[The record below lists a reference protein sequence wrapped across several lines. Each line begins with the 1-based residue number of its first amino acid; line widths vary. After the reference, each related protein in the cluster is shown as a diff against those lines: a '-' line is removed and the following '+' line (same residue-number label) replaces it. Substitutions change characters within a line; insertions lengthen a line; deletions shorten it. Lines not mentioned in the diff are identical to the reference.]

1 MMFAIPSKEE
11 KKGCSWVEWLCC
23 KSRAEVAWVQDWKNI
38 PQEFYPFLDSVFLQ
52 EKYILAIQQENSC
65 SVVLFRYDQK
75 PAGVAVFFKS
85 TFHTE
90 DWRGGEEWGTI
101 ARWLARKWEVASQEQ
116 NVLVCGNPFVSG
128 PHGFQFDAQLSVEVK
143 ADLLCQAMD
152 QAAQELRK
160 QGENIAICL
169 IKDFTCYNKELVK
182 HLKKCGFGVVGA
194 DPIMVLPILPQWNSF
209 EDYTGGLI
217 SKFRSKA
224 LTAYKKSLD
233 VSSKVLSGSEMIGAV
248 DQWYPL
254 YEQVYLQSANRW
266 TPLTAST
273 LIRMKETLGDAM
285 IFTGYYWNEKMVG
298 FSVAILDESME
309 AHLVGMDY
317 SVSKEL
323 YLYSRMLYDFV
334 QMGIACK
341 SKEIVFGRTAVEIKS
356 ALGAVPVELGNVMR
370 HSRSIP
376 NLFVRWITHSLEYE
390 TDSIRKPWKQPEETS
405 ILERIEKWKRHE

>member
-1 MMFAIPSKEE
+1 
-11 KKGCSWVEWLCC
+11 
-23 KSRAEVAWVQDWKNI
+23 
-38 PQEFYPFLDSVFLQ
+38 
-52 EKYILAIQQENSC
+52 
-65 SVVLFRYDQK
+65 
-75 PAGVAVFFKS
+75 
-85 TFHTE
+85 
-90 DWRGGEEWGTI
+90 
-101 ARWLARKWEVASQEQ
+101 LARKWEVASQEQ

-233 VSSKVLSGSEMIGAV
+233 VSSKVLSGWEMIGAV

-390 TDSIRKPWKQPEETS
+390 TDSIRKPWKHPEETS